1 VTAKEDIMEIPTAYL
16 SPKLRDRVIPWIRG
30 FFENLNKLAFS
41 LLLVYLL
48 GILTGSFISW
58 QIYKWEANRMV
69 KLGGVI
75 INERVYDVKVRP

>member
-1 VTAKEDIMEIPTAYL
+1 MDEEKFWQKIVRITLEAVHK
-16 SPKLRDRVIPWIRG
+16 
-30 FFENLNKLAFS
+30 FNKLAFS